1 MIDKG
6 LRLCPGAPYGY
17 TCQEGRQSERSEKEA
32 ISEESIGEEHF
43 TLENVPHYKN
53 QPIPHVLASTLH
65 GHRERLE
72 D

>member
-43 TLENVPHYKN
+43 TL
-53 QPIPHVLASTLH
+53 
-65 GHRERLE
+65 
-72 D
+72 